1 MARLKLAKKKKQGA
15 GSRGTVIAAIAGFAV
30 LCGLLLAMGAAGLRC
45 GETRQEAATRA
56 VLSALKAI
64 NRASQDL
71 ESGNYGNA
79 RIQVQSAQQ
88 ALTGALTELQ
98 AGPVGQPVE

>member
-1 MARLKLAKKKKQGA
+1 MARLKLAKKTKQ

-30 LCGLLLAMGAAGLRC
+30 LCGLLLVIGAPGLRC
-45 GETRQEAATRA
+45 GESRQEAAARA

-79 RIQVQSAQQ
+79 RVQVQSAQQ

-98 AGPVGQPVE
+98 AVPKEP